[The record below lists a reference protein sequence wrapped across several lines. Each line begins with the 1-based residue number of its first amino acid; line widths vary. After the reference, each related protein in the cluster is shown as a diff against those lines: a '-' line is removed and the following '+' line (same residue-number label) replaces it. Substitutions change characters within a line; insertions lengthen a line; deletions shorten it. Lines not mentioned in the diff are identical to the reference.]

1 MSAPAQKARSPLPVM
16 STARTRSSA
25 RAYSKK
31 ARARSGFI
39 EPPSVFM
46 RPGRVSV
53 TMATFSRRSYST
65 LASAAGDAVIGVVP
79 SCLGSGRWHMGYGPR
94 AEADHVGH
102 APACARVLAAL
113 GGAAQLPGDFDD
125 LPDACRPERV
135 THAEQSARGVDRA
148 APSYLRVA
156 AFEVGRAFAGCA
168 QANGF
173 AVEQFFH
180 REGVMQFE
188 QIELRGRDAGLF
200 ERRLGAAAH
209 QFDRAGAMAGG
220 ARCAALGM
228 LMTLAAL
235 GGLMTLAALG
245 TLMALAAL
253 GVLMTLAVGA
263 RGAHAHAA
271 FSLQAQAPER
281 MARDQQH
288 RRCAFAARA
297 ALRHRQVAH
306 HLGGGQQ
313 LLQRARLS
321 PLRLPVSPL
330 PSPVFLP

>member
-1 MSAPAQKARSPLPVM
+1 MRYGHRAQ
-16 STARTRSSA
+16 
-25 RAYSKK
+25 
-31 ARARSGFI
+31 
-39 EPPSVFM
+39 
-46 RPGRVSV
+46 
-53 TMATFSRRSYST
+53 
-65 LASAAGDAVIGVVP
+65 
-79 SCLGSGRWHMGYGPR
+79 
-94 AEADHVGH
+94 ADHVGH

-125 LPDACRPERV
+125 LPDACRSERV
-135 THAEQSARGVDRA
+135 AHAEQSARGFDRA

-168 QANGF
+168 QAYGF
-173 AVEQFFH
+173 AVEQLFH

-200 ERRLGAAAH
+200 ERRLGAAAP

-220 ARCAALGM
+220 ARCAALGV

-235 GGLMTLAALG
+235 GTLVALAALGTLMTLAALG
-245 TLMALAAL
+245 TLMTLAALRTLMTLAALRTLVALAAL

-271 FSLQAQAPER
+271 FSLQAQASER

-297 ALRHRQVAH
+297 ALR
-306 HLGGGQQ
+306 
-313 LLQRARLS
+313 
-321 PLRLPVSPL
+321 
-330 PSPVFLP
+330 